1 MAWYIITLH
10 YCFPKWQMTHIIHTT
25 FSFFFSSFS
34 IYSALMCV
42 CGPAEN
48 KHVALDL
55 LMDFNNRLD
64 LVSLYMYLSAQKW

>member
-1 MAWYIITLH
+1 
-10 YCFPKWQMTHIIHTT
+10 
-25 FSFFFSSFS
+25 
-34 IYSALMCV
+34 MCV